1 MGLETAAIISLSLA
15 AVGTGLSVT
24 QAVKGAQAK
33 SEADE
38 GAAKAASDI
47 ARISEANNFASLKV
61 PTMGLDLATQRMRE
75 WQQSQIQALKEGG
88 AATVLGGLPGVVQQG
103 YGQDLALAAQA
114 DTMQY
119 NRDFALAQNAQQLEA
134 NKAQREASLAGARL
148 TGAQNAS
155 IAGQNN
161 INAGI
166 QGAVGSLGNAA
177 FAYQYFNQNKPIG
190 DTTPPPG
197 TPINPNAAST
207 PPGVA
212 AQSYPMPGATNM
224 PTGQAPSWQSNYGQ
238 SGFRPVINANP
249 LTNYPGLNIQTG
261 DPLNDMYNRN
271 AMNQMY
277 GNLYKYGNPRF

>member
-1 MGLETAAIISLSLA
+1 MGLATAISLGLA
-15 AVGTGLSVT
+15 IVGTGLSVN
-24 QAVKGAQAK
+24 QAIKGAQAK

-47 ARISEANNFASLKV
+47 ARINEANKYASLKV

-75 WQQSQIQALKEGG
+75 WQQTQIQALKEGG
-88 AATVLGGLPGVVQQG
+88 ATTVLGGMPGVSQQA
-103 YGQDLALAAQA
+103 YAQERELAAQA

-148 TGAQNAS
+148 SGAQNAS

-161 INAGI
+161 MNAGI
-166 QGAVGSLGNAA
+166 QGAVSNLGNAA
-177 FAYQYFNQNKPIG
+177 YSYQYFNQNRPVV
-190 DTTPPPG
+190 DTATPPG
-197 TPINPNAAST
+197 TPINPNAAYT

-224 PTGQAPSWQSNYGQ
+224 PTGQAPAWQSNYGQ
-238 SGFRPVINANP
+238 SGFRPVINSNP
-249 LTNYPGLNIQTG
+249 LTNYPGLNMQTG